1 MRSTE
6 SVFLYNL
13 LIFTFWLSLS
23 CSILIKLWNFNTIY
37 IFSPLSSNRILTNF
51 VFSDLLPILVCLQLP
66 WLTFSGKN
74 LRCWML
80 PHLVPTM
87 DPTAKTAALQ
97 LLLKSQSLSSI
108 YTANQNL
115 LTKNKTYSNE
125 FSNLFVFVIFLRF
138 DAMNI
143 RQSTNIMNQI
153 MAWLIFRTNIFVQ
166 ILKKKK

>member
-1 MRSTE
+1 M
-6 SVFLYNL
+6 FLYNL

-37 IFSPLSSNRILTNF
+37 IFSPLLSNRILTNF

-87 DPTAKTAALQ
+87 DPTAALQ
-97 LLLKSQSLSSI
+97 LWLMSQSLSSLC
-108 YTANQNL
+108 TANQNL
-115 LTKNKTYSNE
+115 LTKNKTNWFQLIKM
-125 FSNLFVFVIFLRF
+125 FSNSQIRFFFVIDFWDLTYW
-138 DAMNI
+138 I
-143 RQSTNIMNQI
+143 
-153 MAWLIFRTNIFVQ
+153 
-166 ILKKKK
+166 